1 MNLSLTSAYKC
12 TYNIFMKK
20 IFNCTKKVNEQNIDD
35 LLNGDFFKILS
46 EPTRLSI
53 IKYLII
59 KGSSDV
65 GTIAENFSQDRSVIS
80 RHLKM
85 MQQSGI
91 LIVEK
96 SSRNKVYTF
105 DGFNFLEKMEAS
117 TAKIR
122 ELLETHCI
130 LPESKPTN

>member
-1 MNLSLTSAYKC
+1 
-12 TYNIFMKK
+12 MKK